1 MIKEP
6 KLDAFFLHDRAVR
19 ESGHD
24 TTYRFEG
31 VCAYLAT
38 IDLNSLLYKYE
49 KDIAFVIKE
58 YFGNEYKDENDGTV
72 TDSEHWEKL
81 AELRKTRINKYMWDE
96 DSGFFFDYNTK
107 LKCRTSY
114 ESATTFW
121 SLWAGLATEEQAII
135 TVEKALPQLEMLG
148 GLVACTEKSR
158 GPISIDRPIRQ
169 WDYPFGWAPH
179 QILAW
184 KGLSAYGYQQV
195 ATRLAY
201 RWLYMIT
208 KSFVDYNGMVV
219 EKYDVTR
226 GTDPHR
232 VDAEYGNQ
240 GADFKGVATEGFGWV
255 NTSYLLGLKY
265 MNNHARRALAA
276 CSPPLPFFNSL
287 KPSEKKLYYL

>member
-1 MIKEP
+1 M
-6 KLDAFFLHDRAVR
+6 
-19 ESGHD
+19 
-24 TTYRFEG
+24 
-31 VCAYLAT
+31 
-38 IDLNSLLYKYE
+38 
-49 KDIAFVIKE
+49 
-58 YFGNEYKDENDGTV
+58 
-72 TDSEHWEKL
+72 
-81 AELRKTRINKYMWDE
+81 
-96 DSGFFFDYNTK
+96 
-107 LKCRTSY
+107 
-114 ESATTFW
+114 
-121 SLWAGLATEEQAII
+121 WAGLATEEQAKI

-226 GTDPHR
+226 GLIR
-232 VDAEYGNQ
+232 IALMRNMVI
-240 GADFKGVATEGFGWV
+240 KV
-255 NTSYLLGLKY
+255 LIL
-265 MNNHARRALAA
+265 RA
-276 CSPPLPFFNSL
+276 SL
-287 KPSEKKLYYL
+287 QKALVG

>member
-1 MIKEP
+1 
-6 KLDAFFLHDRAVR
+6 
-19 ESGHD
+19 
-24 TTYRFEG
+24 
-31 VCAYLAT
+31 
-38 IDLNSLLYKYE
+38 
-49 KDIAFVIKE
+49 
-58 YFGNEYKDENDGTV
+58 
-72 TDSEHWEKL
+72 
-81 AELRKTRINKYMWDE
+81 
-96 DSGFFFDYNTK
+96 
-107 LKCRTSY
+107 
-114 ESATTFW
+114 
-121 SLWAGLATEEQAII
+121 
-135 TVEKALPQLEMLG
+135 MLG